1 MGSWCQKSLL
11 KSLFYFNFWFSICK
25 KKVTKPYKSIFT
37 SISRV
42 FRVNQVFFSSRG
54 PPFLQNCNY
63 CGRLI
68 HDRKM
73 HNILRARFPSTVSP
87 SIEARNARTQRR
99 SKMHSMAVDNEQKFH
114 AMLSREQLITF
125 FFVYNFIFT

>member
-11 KSLFYFNFWFSICK
+11 KSLFYLNSFSSIYK
-25 KKVTKPYKSIFT
+25 KKLQNHTSLSSLPYKTYKSIFT

-54 PPFLQNCNY
+54 PHFCTNCRH

-73 HNILRARFPSTVSP
+73 HNILRARFDSP
-87 SIEARNARTQRR
+87 ILRQTQLETHERKVEIKCIAWR
-99 SKMHSMAVDNEQKFH
+99 PLTSKKIMPCYRASG
-114 AMLSREQLITF
+114 
-125 FFVYNFIFT
+125 